1 VKVWARYEAILQ
13 RLGRG
18 FGVLDSGCWIWNAGF
33 EVWRGED
40 HSVDW
45 AGFRCWDPTT
55 LGGRV
60 LYVGVLW
67 LIELASGIMI

>member
-1 VKVWARYEAILQ
+1 MVKVWARYEAILQ
-13 RLGRG
+13 QLGRG
-18 FGVLDSGCWIWNAGF
+18 FGVLDLECWIW
-33 EVWRGED
+33 GED

-45 AGFRCWDPTT
+45 AGSRCWDPTT

>member
-1 VKVWARYEAILQ
+1 ME
-13 RLGRG
+13 
-18 FGVLDSGCWIWNAGF
+18 CWIW
-33 EVWRGED
+33 VWRDED

-45 AGFRCWDPTT
+45 AGFRFWDLTT

-67 LIELASGIMI
+67 LIELTSGIMIYSK